1 MIHDQKPS
9 TLRLTANHYNS
20 TVNYTIYYPD
30 ILHQDMAVDIESQ
43 ATPGMESSYEER
55 AEYRKNKDIKAVYG
69 LNLQNGDDGTRA
81 ELLQKLYNSTFYH
94 AKNRHPEP
102 VEGTYQWFIDHP
114 NFQNWRD
121 DKTSGLLYVTGE
133 PGSGK
138 SVLSRFLA
146 DQVLRSISS
155 CYFFF
160 QAEAKEQNT
169 AEAALRC
176 ILRQILEQR
185 PQLLSD
191 DISRQ
196 FEEDGDKIR
205 CSVRRLWRILVSAAE
220 NNRPGPI
227 ICILD
232 GLDECQP
239 EGRQQLLTTMNDSFG
254 QIHTGAR
261 LKVLITTRTLGHTKP
276 TARFPVLHLGDGD
289 NLVYEG
295 LTSDID
301 LVVRHRVTELKK
313 IVNLTEAE
321 VQDLRKRIAQNPK
334 PTHLWV
340 FLVFKYLGMCSNKSP
355 DKFTKQNKH
364 LPTTLNGTYDKI
376 LSQSSDPAK
385 ARKLLHI
392 IVAAT
397 RPLTLTEMAVAV
409 AIEDSHSSQSEL
421 EIELEDHFRNTL
433 EELCGPLVCV
443 IDNKVHLFHHTVREF
458 LDSSAQMNSTY
469 NDLYKRSDTLLGRI
483 CAQYLFFTD
492 VVDYFQNPYANIE
505 RLRIKP
511 LDCLS
516 ENYPFL
522 SYAWENW
529 AVHLRQVDDEDDASI
544 PHMLQLCSPNRLSTL
559 VWLRR
564 KWCEREL
571 KPEDL
576 TPLIIASY
584 LGLPVVTQ
592 SLLKSTTIDPNTRDG
607 IFGRSALSWAAAG
620 GFDAVVKAFIDTQKA
635 AKRRSFVERLFSTG
649 GIDLDSKSK
658 PRQRGIDSGRPR
670 TALAW
675 AVRLGHERVV
685 KQLLATNRVKVDD
698 KMLWDATRGGHE
710 GVVKML
716 LETDQIKIDAKD
728 FFKRTAL
735 TWAVQ
740 CGHEG
745 LTRYLIATGEF
756 CIDTRDSA
764 GRTALTYAARSGE
777 DQLVEQLLATGKVD
791 VDAKDNISRTPLSYA
806 AEMGHD
812 LCVGLLLAAGN
823 PDVNAR
829 GERGETPLFHAVSQG
844 RVRVVRLLLATG
856 KVDMDT
862 EDYMGRTPID
872 MGLIRG
878 HEECVD
884 LLEEAKAVP
893 TDVAVT
899 GFL

>member
-1 MIHDQKPS
+1 MFFLS
-9 TLRLTANHYNS
+9 N
-20 TVNYTIYYPD
+20 V
-30 ILHQDMAVDIESQ
+30 LHWDMAVDIKSQ
-43 ATPGMESSYEER
+43 ATPGMEFSYERE
-55 AEYRKNKDIKAVYG
+55 AEYEKNKDIKAVYD
-69 LNLQNGDDGTRA
+69 LNPQTRDDGTRA
-81 ELLQKLYNSTFYH
+81 ELLQKLYSSTYYH

-102 VEGTYQWFIDHP
+102 VEGTCQWLIDHP

-121 DKTSGLLYVTGE
+121 DKASGLLYVTGE

-138 SVLSRFLA
+138 SVLSRYLA
-146 DQVLRSISS
+146 DQVLRSLSS

-160 QAEAKEQNT
+160 QADTKERNT

-176 ILRQILEQR
+176 ILRQLFEQR
-185 PQLLSD
+185 PQLLSI

-220 NNRPGPI
+220 NNRAGPVV
-227 ICILD
+227 CILD

-239 EGRQQLLTTMNDSFG
+239 EGQQQLLTTMNNFFDQSN
-254 QIHTGAR
+254 TDAR
-261 LKVLITTRTLGHTKP
+261 LKVLITTRTLGHAKS
-276 TARFPVLHLGDGD
+276 TARFSVLHLGGGD
-289 NLVYEG
+289 NSVYES
-295 LTSDID
+295 LTRDID
-301 LVVRHRVTELKK
+301 LVIRHRVTELKK
-313 IVNLTEAE
+313 STNLTEAE
-321 VQDLRKRIAQNPK
+321 VKDLTERMTQNPK
-334 PTHLWV
+334 RTHLWV
-340 FLVFKYLGMCSNKSP
+340 FLIFKYLGMCANKSP
-355 DKFTKQNKH
+355 DKFKEQYKH
-364 LPTTLNGTYDKI
+364 LPTTFNDTYDKI
-376 LSQSSDPAK
+376 LSRSSDPAK

-392 IVAAT
+392 IIAAT
-397 RPLTLTEMAVAV
+397 RPLTLTEMAVAIT
-409 AIEDSHSSQSEL
+409 IEDNNSSQSEL
-421 EIELEDHFRNTL
+421 EIQLKDHFRNTL

-443 IDNKVHLFHHTVREF
+443 IDNKVYLTHHTVREF
-458 LDSSAQMNSTY
+458 LDSSAQINSTH
-469 NDLYKRSDTLLGRI
+469 NDLHIRSDLILGRI

-492 VVDYFQNPYANIE
+492 VVDHFQNPYANIE

-529 AVHLRQVDDEDDASI
+529 AVHLSQVDDEDDASI

-584 LGLPVVTQ
+584 LGLPVVARN
-592 SLLKSTTIDPNTRDG
+592 LLKSTTIDPNTRDG

-620 GFDAVVKAFIDTQKA
+620 GFDTVVKAFIDTQKA
-635 AKRRSFVERLFSTG
+635 AKRRSFVERLFGTSS
-649 GIDLDSKSK
+649 IDLDSKSK
-658 PRQRGIDSGRPR
+658 PRQRGIDGGRPR
-670 TALAW
+670 TALGW
-675 AVRLGHERVV
+675 AVRLGHESVV

-735 TWAVQ
+735 SWAVQ

-745 LTRYLIATGEF
+745 LTRYLIATGEI
-756 CIDTRDSA
+756 CINTRDSA
-764 GRTALTYAARSGE
+764 GRTALTYAVRSGE

-812 LCVGLLLAAGN
+812 LCVGLLLAAGD

-844 RVRVVRLLLATG
+844 RVRVVRLLLTTG

-893 TDVAVT
+893 TYVAVT
-899 GFL
+899 GSL